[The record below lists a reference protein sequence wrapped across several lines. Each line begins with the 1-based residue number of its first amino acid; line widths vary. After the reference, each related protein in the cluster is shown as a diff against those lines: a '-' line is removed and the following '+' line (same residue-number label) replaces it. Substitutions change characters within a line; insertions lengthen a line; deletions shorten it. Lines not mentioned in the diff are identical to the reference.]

1 MREASPTS
9 SDWERELPDLM
20 VRYQQA
26 DARAVA
32 RLIELLSPRL
42 LRSFGATRATR
53 HEAED
58 LLQDCWIRIHRS
70 RHTYRA
76 PEPVLPWV
84 FAIARHT
91 RLDGYRRTRRR
102 DAREVSMAVIPERS
116 APAAS
121 DPDADGRALRLL
133 AALPDSQRDVIV
145 MLKVTGMSLEDV
157 ARATGSTIGAVKQK
171 AHRAYTRLREILG
184 REKA

>member
-1 MREASPTS
+1 
-9 SDWERELPDLM
+9 
-20 VRYQQA
+20 
-26 DARAVA
+26 
-32 RLIELLSPRL
+32 
-42 LRSFGATRATR
+42 
-53 HEAED
+53 
-58 LLQDCWIRIHRS
+58 
-70 RHTYRA
+70 
-76 PEPVLPWV
+76 
-84 FAIARHT
+84 
-91 RLDGYRRTRRR
+91 
-102 DAREVSMAVIPERS
+102 MAVIPERS